1 VQQATRSRL
10 LMLGAA
16 VLWSTSGI
24 MVKSPAVTDL
34 PLAERGIL
42 LAFYRAVFA
51 TITLLPW
58 LRPRAMR
65 WRVALIPMVCSFAAM
80 NLLYLT
86 AMTRTTAAASTFL
99 QYTSTVWT
107 FLIGVLFLKETIDRG
122 TLIALIGAIAGISW
136 IVSDDWNSLNSFGNL
151 IAIGSGMAYAGVII
165 SLRQLRTEDAIW
177 LVFLNHV
184 FAMMVLL
191 PWATSSET
199 TLRAE
204 QWTTLIFL
212 GSVQM
217 AIPYVMF
224 SIAIRHILSHEAGL
238 MTLIEPL
245 LVPLWVAWAWH
256 EPVNTATWVGG
267 GLILGSLVLKYAHHA
282 RLLVSK

>member
-1 VQQATRSRL
+1 MQQATRSRL

-24 MVKSPAVTDL
+24 MVKSPAITDL

-99 QYTSTVWT
+99 QYTS
-107 FLIGVLFLKETIDRG
+107 IDRG